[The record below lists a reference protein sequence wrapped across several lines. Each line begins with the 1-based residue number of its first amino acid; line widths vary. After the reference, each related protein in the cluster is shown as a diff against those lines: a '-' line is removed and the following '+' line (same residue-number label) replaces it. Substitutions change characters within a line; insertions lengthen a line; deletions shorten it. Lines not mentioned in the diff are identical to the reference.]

1 MAVASRGMQ
10 TGIASSSLEGK
21 IAVVVAKIV
30 VGKDT
35 VAVGVVGTVAVV
47 ATAAA
52 VAVASAGGESR
63 Y

>member
-1 MAVASRGMQ
+1 MQ

-47 ATAAA
+47 AIAAA

-63 Y
+63 F

>member
-1 MAVASRGMQ
+1 MQ

-35 VAVGVVGTVAVV
+35 VAVGVVGTVAAV

-52 VAVASAGGESR
+52 VVVASAGGESR
-63 Y
+63 F